1 MLRNGQ
7 RERRCVGK
15 CAAAWQDSERYNRK
29 SVSRGFR
36 EPRHSCDEE
45 VPLPQPDAYAGAV
58 ASIARNRGVGTAAL
72 TNTHFL
78 LLYAAMLVASSGN
91 TALQSVMPAI
101 GREIGI
107 DDFYVAIAY
116 TWSAVLWVLLAP
128 YWAEKSDHHGRKT
141 LTMMGVSGFVLSMTL
156 CGIAL
161 YAGLNRWIGGALTFG
176 LFAVFRAIYGGLGC
190 ATPSATQAYL
200 ASKTR
205 RSGRVA
211 ALSALSSSFGLG
223 TIIGPAVAPLFVLP
237 FIGLAGPL
245 FAFAI
250 IATGV
255 FVSILLWL
263 PNDRG
268 GRRSGHGAAMSYPS
282 LASPPTGA
290 SVRAA
295 TAPRRQK
302 RLSWRDPRI
311 RSWIVAGVVA
321 GHAQAATLTC
331 IGFFVI
337 DRLHLPASGS
347 EGPIAIVMMA
357 GAVATL
363 GAQWGLIPRLGL
375 GSRALILWGALIA
388 AVGLIGTML
397 SSDLYEITMSFAVAS
412 LGFGFTRPGFTAGAS
427 LAVPLA
433 EQGAVAG
440 VITSA
445 NGISYVLAPGV
456 GIGLYG
462 WNHDSPFAAF
472 AVLLVGL
479 AIAGRRRLAA

>member
-1 MLRNGQ
+1 M
-7 RERRCVGK
+7 
-15 CAAAWQDSERYNRK
+15 
-29 SVSRGFR
+29 
-36 EPRHSCDEE
+36 
-45 VPLPQPDAYAGAV
+45 
-58 ASIARNRGVGTAAL
+58 ASIARNGGVGSTAL
-72 TNTHFL
+72 TTTHFL
-78 LLYAAMLVASSGN
+78 LLYAAMLVAAAGN

-128 YWAEKSDHHGRKT
+128 YWAEKSDRHGRKT
-141 LTMMGVSGFVLSMTL
+141 LTMMGVSGFILSMTL

-161 YAGLNRWIGGALTFG
+161 FGGLRGWLSGALTFS

-237 FIGLAGPL
+237 VVGLAGPL
-245 FAFAI
+245 FAFAV
-250 IATGV
+250 IAAAV
-255 FVSILLWL
+255 FAAIQLWL
-263 PNDRG
+263 PNDRT
-268 GRRSGHGAAMSYPS
+268 GRRLGHGAAMSYPS
-282 LASPPTGA
+282 LATTPTGA
-290 SVRAA
+290 SVVAA
-295 TAPRRQK
+295 TSPRRLK
-302 RLSWRDPRI
+302 RLSWKDPRV
-311 RSWIVAGVVA
+311 RPWIVAGVVA

-337 DRLHLPASGS
+337 DRLHLSPSGS

-357 GAVATL
+357 GAVAK
-363 GAQWGLIPRLGL
+363 WGLIPRLGL
-375 GSRALILWGALIA
+375 TPRSLILWGALIA
-388 AVGLIGTML
+388 AVGLFGTML
-397 SSDLYEITMSFAVAS
+397 SQQLYGITIGFAVAS

-440 VITSA
+440 VITAA
-445 NGISYVLAPGV
+445 NGISYVLAPAL

-462 WNHDSPFAAF
+462 WQHDLPFAAF
-472 AVLLVGL
+472 ALLLLALAAVG
-479 AIAGRRRLAA
+479 RHRLAV

>member
-1 MLRNGQ
+1 M
-7 RERRCVGK
+7 V
-15 CAAAWQDSERYNRK
+15 
-29 SVSRGFR
+29 
-36 EPRHSCDEE
+36 
-45 VPLPQPDAYAGAV
+45 
-58 ASIARNRGVGTAAL
+58 SIARNGSVGRAAL

-78 LLYAAMLVASSGN
+78 LLYCAMLVASSGN
-91 TALQSVMPAI
+91 TALQSIMPAI

-128 YWAEKSDHHGRKT
+128 FWAEKSDHHGRKR
-141 LTMMGVSGFVLSMTL
+141 LAMMGVSGFILSMTL

-161 YAGLNRWIGGALTFG
+161 FSGLHCWIGAGLTFG
-176 LFAVFRAIYGGLGC
+176 LFGVFRGIYGGLGC

-223 TIIGPAVAPLFVLP
+223 TIFGPAIAPLFVLP
-237 FIGLAGPL
+237 FLGLAGPL
-245 FAFAI
+245 FAFAL
-250 IATGV
+250 IAAAVLT
-255 FVSILLWL
+255 SIALWL
-263 PNDRG
+263 PNDQQ
-268 GRRSGHGAAMSYPS
+268 GRRIGHGAAMSYPS

-290 SVRAA
+290 SVTAA
-295 TAPRRQK
+295 TQPRRQK
-302 RLSWRDPRI
+302 RLSWRDPRV
-311 RSWIVAGVVA
+311 RPWITAGVVA

-337 DRLHLPASGS
+337 DRLNLSPSGS

-357 GAVATL
+357 GAAATL
-363 GAQWGLIPRLGL
+363 GAQWGLIPRLRL
-375 GSRALILWGALIA
+375 NSRSLILWGALIA
-388 AVGLIGTML
+388 AAGLIGTML
-397 SSDLYEITMSFAVAS
+397 SNDLYRITIGFAVAS

-445 NGISYVLAPGV
+445 NGISYVLAPGL
-456 GIGLYG
+456 GISLYG
-462 WNHDSPFAAF
+462 WHHDLPFAAF
-472 AVLLVGL
+472 ALLLVGL
-479 AIAGRRRLAA
+479 AVVGRRRLVP

>member
-1 MLRNGQ
+1 
-7 RERRCVGK
+7 
-15 CAAAWQDSERYNRK
+15 
-29 SVSRGFR
+29 
-36 EPRHSCDEE
+36 
-45 VPLPQPDAYAGAV
+45 V
-58 ASIARNRGVGTAAL
+58 ASIARNGGVGSTAL
-72 TNTHFL
+72 TTTHFL
-78 LLYAAMLVASSGN
+78 LLYAAMLVAAAGN

-107 DDFYVAIAY
+107 QDFYVAIAY

-128 YWAEKSDHHGRKT
+128 YWAEKSDRHGRKT
-141 LTMMGVSGFVLSMTL
+141 LTMMGVSGFILSMTL

-161 YAGLNRWIGGALTFG
+161 FGGLHGWISGALTFS
-176 LFAVFRAIYGGLGC
+176 LFAVFRAIYGGFGC

-205 RSGRVA
+205 RNGRVA

-237 FIGLAGPL
+237 VVGLAGPL
-245 FAFAI
+245 FAFAL
-250 IATGV
+250 IAAGV
-255 FVSILLWL
+255 FLSILRWL

-268 GRRSGHGAAMSYPS
+268 GRRVGHGAAMSYPS
-282 LASPPTGA
+282 LATTPTGA
-290 SVRAA
+290 SVVAA
-295 TAPRRQK
+295 TAPRRLK
-302 RLSWRDPRI
+302 RLSWKDPRV
-311 RSWIVAGVVA
+311 RPWIIAGVAA

-337 DRLHLPASGS
+337 DRLHLPAWGS

-363 GAQWGLIPRLGL
+363 GAQWVLIPRLGL
-375 GSRALILWGALIA
+375 NPRALILWGALLA
-388 AVGLIGTML
+388 AVGLIATTL
-397 SSDLYEITMSFAVAS
+397 SNDLYGITIGFAVAS

-440 VITSA
+440 VITAA
-445 NGISYVLAPGV
+445 NGISYVLAPAV

-462 WNHDSPFAAF
+462 WQNDLPFALF
-472 AVLLVGL
+472 AALLVAL
-479 AIAGRRRLAA
+479 ALVGRRRLAA

>member
-1 MLRNGQ
+1 M
-7 RERRCVGK
+7 
-15 CAAAWQDSERYNRK
+15 
-29 SVSRGFR
+29 
-36 EPRHSCDEE
+36 
-45 VPLPQPDAYAGAV
+45 
-58 ASIARNRGVGTAAL
+58 ASIASHRGVGSSAL

-78 LLYAAMLVASSGN
+78 LLYCAMLVASSGN

-107 DDFYVAIAY
+107 ADFWVAMAY
-116 TWSAVLWVLLAP
+116 TWSAVLWVALAP
-128 YWAEKSDHHGRKT
+128 YWAEKSDRHGRKT
-141 LTMMGVSGFVLSMTL
+141 LTVMGVSGFIASMLL

-161 YAGLNRWIGGALTFG
+161 YAGLHGWIGGALTFAI
-176 LFAVFRAIYGGLGC
+176 FAIFRSIYGGFGC
-190 ATPSATQAYL
+190 ATPLATQAYL

-237 FIGLAGPL
+237 VVGLAGPL
-245 FAFAI
+245 FAFAL
-250 IATGV
+250 IALV
-255 FVSILLWL
+255 VVLAIVRWL

-268 GRRSGHGAAMSYPS
+268 GRKVGRGAAMSYPS
-282 LASPPTGA
+282 LATPPTGA
-290 SVRAA
+290 SVVAA
-295 TAPRRQK
+295 TAPHRRG
-302 RLSWRDPRI
+302 RLKWSDARI
-311 RSWIVAGVVA
+311 RPWILAGVAA

-331 IGFFVI
+331 LGFFII
-337 DRLHLPASGS
+337 DRLNLKPAGS
-347 EGPIAIVMMA
+347 EGPISIVMMA

-363 GAQWGLIPRLGL
+363 GAQWGLIPRLRL
-375 GSRALILWGALIA
+375 NPRALILWGALIA
-388 AVGLIGTML
+388 AAGLIWTMGAR
-397 SSDLYEITMSFAVAS
+397 DLYGITIGFAVTS

-445 NGISYVLAPGV
+445 NGISYVLAPAL

-462 WNHDSPFAAF
+462 LNHNSPFWTF
-472 AVLLVGL
+472 ALLLIGL
-479 AIAGRRRLAA
+479 AAVGRTKLRG